1 MRIAAG
7 ILSLALVAIPPALQ
21 AWLRSSN
28 SRASTEQGIEQYE
41 KKKNAEATSSFAAA
55 EQIDHGAIA
64 RYNLGTARV
73 ASGEG
78 SRAATDFGDAIKDD
92 TLAADAFYNRG
103 SAALQSQSWD
113 DAIRDF
119 SDVLRRNPIDAD
131 AKRNLEIALRRKQ
144 KDEERRRQQ
153 QQQQQQ
159 QKQQGSDQKQQQPK
173 AGDEGEKQPEG
184 DVDLESLLRSVSQQ
198 EREELSRMRR
208 SSAPRG
214 RNW

>member
-1 MRIAAG
+1 MRLAATA
-7 ILSLALVAIPPALQ
+7 LSLALIAIPPALQ

-28 SRASTEQGIEQYE
+28 SRASTERGIEQYDE
-41 KKKNAEATSSFAAA
+41 KKHAAAASSFAAA
-55 EQIDHGAIA
+55 ESIDHGAVA

-73 ASGEG
+73 AVGEG
-78 SRAATDFGDAIKDD
+78 SHAATDFADAIKDD
-92 TLAADAFYNRG
+92 TLAGDAYYNRG
-103 SAALQSQSWD
+103 SSELQSQSWD

-119 SDVLRRNPIDAD
+119 SDVLRRNPADAD

-144 KDEERRRQQ
+144 KDEERKKQQ
-153 QQQQQQ
+153 EQQ
-159 QKQQGSDQKQQQPK
+159 QKNQNGDQKQEKQK
-173 AGDEGEKQPEG
+173 EGDEGAKQPGG
-184 DVDLESLLRSVSQQ
+184 DLDLDSLLRSVSEQ

>member
-1 MRIAAG
+1 MKIAAAV
-7 ILSLALVAIPPALQ
+7 LSLALVAIPPALQ

-28 SRASTEQGIEQYE
+28 SRASTERGILQFE
-41 KKKNAEATSSFAAA
+41 KKKNAEATSSFATA

-78 SRAATDFGDAIKDD
+78 SRAAGDFSDAIKDD

-119 SDVLRRNPIDAD
+119 SDVLRKNPVDAD

-144 KDEERRRQQ
+144 QDEQRRRQQ

-159 QKQQGSDQKQQQPK
+159 KNQGSDKEQQKPK
-173 AGDEGEKQPEG
+173 AGDEGEKQPDG

>member
-1 MRIAAG
+1 MRIAVAA
-7 ILSLALVAIPPALQ
+7 LSLALVAIPPALQ

-28 SRASTEQGIEQYE
+28 SRASTERGIEQYD
-41 KKKNAEATSSFAAA
+41 KKKNAEAASSFAAA

-73 ASGEG
+73 AAGEG
-78 SRAATDFGDAIKDD
+78 SRAAADFADAIKDD
-92 TLAADAFYNRG
+92 RLATDAYYNRG
-103 SAALQSQSWD
+103 SSELQSQSWD

-119 SDVLRRNPIDAD
+119 SDVLRRNPVDAD

-144 KDEERRRQQ
+144 QEEERRRQQ
-153 QQQQQQ
+153 QQQQQR
-159 QKQQGSDQKQQQPK
+159 QGGDQKQQQPQ
-173 AGDEGEKQPEG
+173 AGDKGEKQPGG

-208 SSAPRG
+208 SGAPRG

>member
-1 MRIAAG
+1 MRVAAAA
-7 ILSLALVAIPPALQ
+7 LSLALVAIPPALQ

-28 SRASTEQGIEQYE
+28 SRASTERGIEQYE

-73 ASGEG
+73 AAGEG
-78 SRAATDFGDAIKDD
+78 SRAAGDFSDAIKDD
-92 TLAADAFYNRG
+92 GLAADAFYNRG
-103 SAALQSQSWD
+103 SAALGSQAWD

-119 SDVLRRNPIDAD
+119 SDVLRRHPADAD
-131 AKRNLEIALRRKQ
+131 AKRNLEIALRKKQ
-144 KDEERRRQQ
+144 QDEERRRQQ
-153 QQQQQQ
+153 QQKQQQN
-159 QKQQGSDQKQQQPK
+159 QGSDKEQQKPK
-173 AGDEGEKQPEG
+173 AGSEGEKQPEG

>member
-1 MRIAAG
+1 MNVGAAL
-7 ILSLALVAIPPALQ
+7 LSLALVAIPPALQ

-28 SRASTEQGIEQYE
+28 SRASTERGIEQFAG
-41 KKKNAEATSSFAAA
+41 KKHAEAASSFAAA

-78 SRAATDFGDAIKDD
+78 SRAAADFGDAIRDD
-92 TLAADAFYNRG
+92 ALASDAFYNRG
-103 SAALQSQSWD
+103 SAALQSSSWD
-113 DAIRDF
+113 EAIRDF
-119 SDVLRRNPIDAD
+119 SDVLRRNPADAD

-144 KDEERRRQQ
+144 QEEEKRRREQDKQQ
-153 QQQQQQ
+153 QQRQGGNE
-159 QKQQGSDQKQQQPK
+159 KQEQPK
-173 AGDEGEKQPEG
+173 EGDKGEPQPNG
-184 DVDLESLLRSVSQQ
+184 DVDLDSLLRSVSQQ

-208 SSAPRG
+208 SSASRG